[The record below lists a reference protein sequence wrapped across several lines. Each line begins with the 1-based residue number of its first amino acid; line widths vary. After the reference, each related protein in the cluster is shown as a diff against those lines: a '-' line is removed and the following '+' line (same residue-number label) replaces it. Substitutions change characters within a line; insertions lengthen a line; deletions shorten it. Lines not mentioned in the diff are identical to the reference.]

1 MQDFHL
7 KPDQEFIPLIQL
19 LKAAGVAYS
28 GSEAQQMVTDGAV
41 RVNGETEL
49 RKRAKIRSG
58 FTVEV
63 EGHTVNSV

>member
-1 MQDFHL
+1 MQEFHL

-19 LKAAGVAYS
+19 LKAAGVAFS
-28 GSEAQQMVTDGAV
+28 GSEAQQMVVDGIV
-41 RVNGETEL
+41 KVNGKREQ

-63 EGHTVNSV
+63 EESQIKVV